1 MMIIKVITVV
11 VVVERERD
19 LGRIRRGCCLRFLVF
34 RIQADKKITWLSD
47 VLSYCS
53 ARIYKLLTQL
63 TLFAFIHSF
72 LFFFVVC
79 VCVCVQCVQIW
90 SILKIIL

>member
-1 MMIIKVITVV
+1 MMIIKVITE

-34 RIQADKKITWLSD
+34 RIQVDKKITWLPD

-53 ARIYKLLTQL
+53 ARIYKLLTHP
-63 TLFAFIHSF
+63 TLFAFIHSFIHSF

-79 VCVCVQCVQIW
+79 VCVFNVFKYGQ
-90 SILKIIL
+90 S

>member
-1 MMIIKVITVV
+1 MMIIKVITVVV

-79 VCVCVQCVQIW
+79 VCVCVFNVFKYGQ
-90 SILKIIL
+90 S

>member
-1 MMIIKVITVV
+1 MMIIKVITE

-34 RIQADKKITWLSD
+34 RIQVDKKITWLPD

-79 VCVCVQCVQIW
+79 VCVFNVFKYGQ
-90 SILKIIL
+90 S